1 MGNQRG
7 PNCWQCQHFGV
18 SWDPRMPYACK
29 RMGFK
34 SAVLP
39 ALEVLRADGQFCQ
52 SFTPK
57 NTPHHRGSGA
67 ASGAKN
73 LGVNLSSSRHFVNFH
88 N

>member
-57 NTPHHRGSGA
+57 NTPITAVQGRPQA
-67 ASGAKN
+67 PKTWA
-73 LGVNLSSSRHFVNFH
+73 
-88 N
+88 

>member
-1 MGNQRG
+1 MPRG
-7 PNCWQCQHFGV
+7 PNCWQCQSFAV
-18 SWDPRMPYACK
+18 SWDPRMPYACQ

-57 NTPHHRGSGA
+57 NTPNPAVPGRPQA
-67 ASGAKN
+67 PKTWA
-73 LGVNLSSSRHFVNFH
+73 
-88 N
+88 